1 MMFFSKA
8 LAWFGFALSLW
19 PMALSPTTQAA
30 EYQDPLGQ
38 EMRRFR
44 ERQLFLEARNEAR
57 TGKLSKLKPMLDQL
71 TNYPLK
77 PYLEFEAIK
86 ARASTPDLKVLT
98 FVDNHPDLPI
108 SQQLMTA
115 FSRYRMRQGQ
125 PESFLSFHN
134 PDHGDQDLRCYRAA
148 ALWTLGRK
156 EEAMNLTEK
165 LWLKGQSQPKH
176 CDQPFVRWR
185 KEGGLTRE
193 LAWQRWELAKL
204 DGETRLARYLERYLN
219 DEQRNRAKN
228 LNKLLQR
235 PTQSSRYQ
243 RLDPTADH
251 NRALID
257 HAIKQVTKKT
267 PNKALALIA
276 TLEVEQQIQPKRL
289 LHHYQ
294 AVALRLIQSN
304 QAQLETL
311 VLPSV
316 LRADPKLLEAE
327 LVARIAKGRLTGL
340 PEQIAKLPPGH
351 QGELRWRYWRARAL
365 ISEGTAESQ
374 NVARAIFESLAAE
387 RDYYGHMA
395 ALWLNQP
402 ASIADQSSSI
412 PHVDLLDLA
421 ASPAA
426 QRMVELRALGDI
438 TAARREWFML
448 ISNFSDTELH
458 IAAALANQWH
468 WHDIAIAT
476 LAQSRAWDEVKIRFP
491 MAYSDLF
498 AHQALKHGV
507 PMGLAMAVARRESGF
522 WNDARS
528 PVGAEGL
535 MQLMP
540 STARLVVK
548 DLNLP
553 AATSDALN
561 DPAVN
566 IQLGTAYLGQMLQR
580 FDDNRVLALAAYNAG
595 PSRVQRWKQRK
606 APIDAWI
613 ESIPFKETRAYVKAG
628 LLYAGIYRQLNGGV
642 QPIVFPNEIIQF
654 HPADP
659 LLKGLQPW
667 TQPPS
672 PHRSGPKT

>member
-1 MMFFSKA
+1 MMFFPKA
-8 LAWFGFALSLW
+8 LAFGFAFSLW
-19 PMALSPTTQAA
+19 PIMLLPAAQAA
-30 EYQDPLGQ
+30 GYQDPLGQ

-44 ERQLFLEARNEAR
+44 ERQLFLEARKEAR
-57 TGKLSKLKPMLDQL
+57 TGKLSKLEPMLDQL
-71 TNYPLK
+71 TSYPLK

-86 ARASTPDLKVLT
+86 ARSSTADSKVLT
-98 FVDNHPDLPI
+98 FVDNHPDIPI

-115 FSRYRMRQGQ
+115 FSQYRMRQGQ
-125 PESFLSFHN
+125 PESFLTFHN
-134 PDHGDQDLRCYRAA
+134 PDHSDQDMLCYRAA
-148 ALWTLGRK
+148 ALWALDRLD
-156 EEAMNLTEK
+156 EAMQVTEK
-165 LWLKGQSQPKH
+165 LWLKGQSQPKQ

-193 LAWQRWELAKL
+193 LAWQRWELATL
-204 DGETRLARYLERYLN
+204 AGETRLARYLERYLS
-219 DEQRNRAKN
+219 DEQRSRAKK

-235 PTQSSRYQ
+235 PGQSSRYR
-243 RLDPTADH
+243 RLDIMADE

-257 HAIKQVTKKT
+257 HAIERVTKKT
-267 PNKALALIA
+267 PDKALTLIA
-276 TLEVEQQIQPKRL
+276 ALEVEHDIKPEHL
-289 LHHYQ
+289 LPHYQ
-294 AVALRLIQSN
+294 AVALRLIRSN
-304 QAQLETL
+304 KSRLDTL
-311 VLPSV
+311 DLPQVLQG
-316 LRADPKLLEAE
+316 DPELLEAE
-327 LVARIAKGRLTGL
+327 LVASIVAGHLKSL
-340 PEQIAKLPPGH
+340 PGQIAKLPPA
-351 QGELRWRYWRARAL
+351 QQLELRWRYWQARAL
-365 ISEGTAESQ
+365 LSQ
-374 NVARAIFESLAAE
+374 ETPETERVARSIFESLAAE

-412 PHVDLLDLA
+412 PHEDLLDLA

-426 QRMVELRALGDI
+426 QRMIELRALGDI

-448 ISNFSDTELH
+448 VSDFSETELH

-476 LAQSRAWDEVKIRFP
+476 LAQSKAWDEVKIRFP

-507 PMGLAMAVARRESGF
+507 PMPLAMAVARRESGF
-522 WNDARS
+522 WNEARS

-548 DLNLP
+548 GLDLP
-553 AATSDALN
+553 AVTTDSLN

-566 IQLGTAYLGQMLQR
+566 IQLGTAYLGQMLQQ
-580 FDDNRVLALAAYNAG
+580 FNDNRVLALAAYNAG

-654 HPADP
+654 NPSDP
-659 LLKGLQPW
+659 LLEGLQPL
-667 TQPPS
+667 TTRPS
-672 PHRSGPKT
+672 PHNAGPKT